1 VELLRPLI
9 ALLVLWML
17 ARVGRAAWRE
27 RVLTFT
33 LWRAIRP
40 RHLLG
45 AFGLLVVVAA
55 VASASVL
62 WVPGADQGLGD
73 LVGLQGNAVF
83 APLEEGLARAGPPPA
98 SGPDWLL
105 LLGVTAFLGPL
116 MFLLPWLA
124 FVEEEV
130 FRSGLEDA
138 GPVRLALSSLVFGL
152 AHLVMLVPIGAALAI
167 GVAGAAYAGV
177 YRRVHAAASRPGGPS
192 APPAALRS
200 YRPPRRARA
209 AAARARSAAAEDRP
223 APLGPAPSVALPS
236 TGPGRLD
243 PTPSPEHA
251 QTAAVFGAAVWH
263 TTFNSLLVTLV
274 WLGFVTAALSPT
286 GG

>member
-1 VELLRPLI
+1 VDPLRPLI
-9 ALLVLWML
+9 ALLMLWML

-45 AFGLLVVVAA
+45 ALGLLVVVAGA
-55 VASASVL
+55 ASVLVL
-62 WVPGADQGLGD
+62 WVPGADQGLGN

-105 LLGVTAFLGPL
+105 LVGVTAFLGSL

-130 FRSGLEDA
+130 FRAGLEDA
-138 GPVRLALSSLVFGL
+138 GPGRVVLSSLVFGL

-167 GVAGAAYAGV
+167 GIAGAAYAGV

-209 AAARARSAAAEDRP
+209 AAARARTAAARDRRAALGP
-223 APLGPAPSVALPS
+223 GPIAPLAS
-236 TGPGRLD
+236 TGAGPID
-243 PTPSPEHA
+243 PTPSPEHV
-251 QTAAVFGAAVWH
+251 QSAAVFGAAVWH
-263 TTFNSLLVTLV
+263 ATFNSLLVTLV

>member
-1 VELLRPLI
+1 VDPLRPLI
-9 ALLVLWML
+9 ALLMLWML

-27 RVLTFT
+27 RALTFT

-45 AFGLLVVVAA
+45 AFGLLVVVAGA
-55 VASASVL
+55 ASALVL
-62 WVPGADQGLGD
+62 WVPGADQGLGN

-83 APLEEGLARAGPPPA
+83 APLEEGLVRAGPPPA

-105 LLGVTAFLGPL
+105 LVGVTAFLGPL
-116 MFLLPWLA
+116 LLLLPWLA

-130 FRSGLEDA
+130 FRAGLEDA
-138 GPVRLALSSLVFGL
+138 GPGRVALSSLVFGL

-177 YRRVHAAASRPGGPS
+177 YRRIHAAASVPGGPS

-209 AAARARSAAAEDRP
+209 AAARARAAAAWTRP
-223 APLGPAPSVALPS
+223 ASSEPDSLDAPSS
-236 TGPGRLD
+236 TIAGSLA
-243 PTPSPEHA
+243 PTPTPEGA
-251 QTAAVFGAAVWH
+251 QPAAVFGAAVWH
-263 TTFNSLLVTLV
+263 ATFNSLVVTLV
-274 WLGFVTAALSPT
+274 WLGFVTAALSPS